1 MTGSTLG
8 TSWDSLPA
16 RSSDV
21 TGQHLPCAGLE
32 PGRPAEELR
41 EGRGWEFPGKH
52 CSRWPAW
59 LSNSVTSAARL
70 MGGLFLEN
78 LCSLMSSQFCYF
90 FPSLINALISPQLLL
105 FLEMRFLFL
114 LQGHDPKDPKPLTH
128 LYILRALAF
137 LSSFSP
143 HLSARHITHSVKVVC
158 GIQGQML
165 LRQQACKPVC
175 RSRCFITWGFPH
187 LHLKAPGQQPQSKPS
202 P

>member
-8 TSWDSLPA
+8 TSWDSLQLEAVTSRASIFPA
-16 RSSDV
+16 
-21 TGQHLPCAGLE
+21 
-32 PGRPAEELR
+32 PGWSRGGRRRRAPGGAWLGVSR
-41 EGRGWEFPGKH
+41 ETH

-59 LSNSVTSAARL
+59 LSNRVTSAARL
-70 MGGLFLEN
+70 MGGLFWKISALS
-78 LCSLMSSQFCYF
+78 CPADSAIFSPF
-90 FPSLINALISPQLLL
+90 LINALISPQLLL

-114 LQGHDPKDPKPLTH
+114 LQGHDPTDPKPLTH
-128 LYILRALAF
+128 LYILCALAF

-143 HLSARHITHSVKVVC
+143 HLSARHIHSVKVVC
-158 GIQGQML
+158 GMQGQML

-175 RSRCFITWGFPH
+175 RSRCFGVFPH

>member
-1 MTGSTLG
+1 MACL
-8 TSWDSLPA
+8 
-16 RSSDV
+16 
-21 TGQHLPCAGLE
+21 
-32 PGRPAEELR
+32 AEQQ
-41 EGRGWEFPGKH
+41 GH
-52 CSRWPAW
+52 IC
-59 LSNSVTSAARL
+59 SAADGRAIFGKSL
-70 MGGLFLEN
+70 LSHVQLVLLFPPP
-78 LCSLMSSQFCYF
+78 F
-90 FPSLINALISPQLLL
+90 LINALISPQLLL

-128 LYILRALAF
+128 LYILCALAF

>member
-1 MTGSTLG
+1 MTSRASIFPALG
-8 TSWDSLPA
+8 WSPGGRR
-16 RSSDV
+16 RSS
-21 TGQHLPCAGLE
+21 
-32 PGRPAEELR
+32 
-41 EGRGWEFPGKH
+41 GRGVAGSFQGNTAADGLPGWATVSHLQRGWWEGYFWKISALS
-52 CSRWPAW
+52 CPA
-59 LSNSVTSAARL
+59 SSAI
-70 MGGLFLEN
+70 F
-78 LCSLMSSQFCYF
+78 S
-90 FPSLINALISPQLLL
+90 PSLINALISPQLLL

-158 GIQGQML
+158 GKQGQML

-202 P
+202 PWS

>member
-1 MTGSTLG
+1 MNCGFFFFFCLCSSLWWKPPDFQHLEPTLTGSTPG

-21 TGQHLPCAGLE
+21 TGQHLPGSGLE

-59 LSNSVTSAARL
+59 LSNTPICSAADGRAIFGKSL
-70 MGGLFLEN
+70 LSQVQLVLLF
-78 LCSLMSSQFCYF
+78 FP
-90 FPSLINALISPQLLL
+90 PSLINALISPRLLL

-114 LQGHDPKDPKPLTH
+114 LQGHDPKDPQSLTH
-128 LYILRALAF
+128 LYTLCAPAF

-143 HLSARHITHSVKVVC
+143 SLWPITSRILSRWSVEYKDKC
-158 GIQGQML
+158 
-165 LRQQACKPVC
+165 C
-175 RSRCFITWGFPH
+175 
-187 LHLKAPGQQPQSKPS
+187 
-202 P
+202 